1 MKTQSS
7 GALDLCPLYVA
18 ESPDASIFSLSVKV
32 GLTWYQNLY
41 VAIDGSAAIKIPIT
55 MILSDYLRSFDMSE
69 MVGYARVSSSGQ
81 TLDIQVEKLSAA
93 GCGRVF
99 SEKRS
104 GRQADNRPELQ
115 SCLEYLRDGD
125 TLVITKLDR
134 MARSVL
140 DLAKIADGLSR
151 KGVALKVI
159 DQAIDT
165 STSEGRLMFSLLGAF
180 AQFENDIRS
189 ERQLEGIA
197 KAKQKGVAFGRKRAF
212 TEEQRERIK
221 ILRKE
226 ENFSIAQLANKYNV
240 GVATIYRALAS

>member
-1 MKTQSS
+1 
-7 GALDLCPLYVA
+7 
-18 ESPDASIFSLSVKV
+18 
-32 GLTWYQNLY
+32 
-41 VAIDGSAAIKIPIT
+41 
-55 MILSDYLRSFDMSE
+55 MSE

-81 TLDIQVEKLSAA
+81 TLDIQLEKLEVA
-93 GCGRVF
+93 GCGRIF

-104 GRQADNRPELQ
+104 GRQADNRPELR
-115 SCLEYLRDGD
+115 SCLEYLRSGD
-125 TLVITKLDR
+125 TLVITRLDR

-140 DLAKIADGLSR
+140 DLSTIAAGLDR

-165 STSEGRLMFSLLGAF
+165 STSEGRPMFSLLSAF
-180 AQFENDIRS
+180 AQFETDIRF

-197 KAKQKGVAFGRKRAF
+197 KAKQKGVAVGRKRAF
-212 TEEQRERIK
+212 TEAKCERIK

-226 ENFSIAQLANKYNV
+226 ENFSITQLADKYNV